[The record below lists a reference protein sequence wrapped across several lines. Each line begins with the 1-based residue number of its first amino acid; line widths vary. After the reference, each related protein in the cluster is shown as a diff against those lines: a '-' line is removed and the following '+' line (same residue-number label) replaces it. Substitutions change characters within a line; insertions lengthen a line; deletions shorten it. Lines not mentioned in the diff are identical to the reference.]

1 MMNSEREVVD
11 QSDKI
16 IHRERMKIMGFWKKA
31 KTADTPGTWEGTEK
45 YGPVKLASVDFRD
58 GQQSVIAT
66 RMRTEDMLPILE
78 QMDDFGYECIE
89 MWGGATFDSCIRYLN
104 EDPWER
110 LKAFKRVCKKT
121 PLRMLLRGQN
131 LLGSGSLPVIPAPV
145 PDLFSDPVLC
155 DSSGSDHRR
164 FLHDRLRI

>member
-1 MMNSEREVVD
+1 
-11 QSDKI
+11 
-16 IHRERMKIMGFWKKA
+16 MGR
-31 KTADTPGTWEGTEK
+31 DGK

-110 LKAFKRVCKKT
+110 LKAFKRVCKNT
-121 PLRMLLRGQN
+121 AAHAAPRSESFRLYSV
-131 LLGSGSLPVIPAPV
+131 SG
-145 PDLFSDPVLC
+145 
-155 DSSGSDHRR
+155 
-164 FLHDRLRI
+164 